1 MLCTQKEDGKI
12 DLQMIHLT
20 FYEEGDANEKAGKKL
35 IMCWLRK
42 NNFLKKSHYLLNLL
56 NKKQYCLF
64 MSP

>member
-42 NNFLKKSHYLLNLL
+42 NNFFKKISLS
-56 NKKQYCLF
+56 F
-64 MSP
+64 EPFE